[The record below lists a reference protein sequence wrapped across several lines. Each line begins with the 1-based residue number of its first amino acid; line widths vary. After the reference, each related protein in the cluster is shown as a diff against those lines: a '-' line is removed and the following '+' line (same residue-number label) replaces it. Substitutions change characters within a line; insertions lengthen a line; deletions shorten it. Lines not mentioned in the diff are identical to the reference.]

1 MIKISLLGLAL
12 AGFVSVQGFA
22 ADAPKAADAKAVEAK
37 AADKKPAA
45 GKATEGKAADA
56 KGKGGDCTFT
66 VEGTDTMKFVEKGTT
81 TDLKDIKIP
90 ESCRGKDIKFVLD
103 HAGKLPAA
111 AMGHNF
117 VVHDVSKQA
126 AIVAEGMKAGPTVGY
141 APAKADGMIAHT
153 KTIGGGESTDLK
165 VAKGTLKAGT
175 NYGYV
180 CTFAGHAGIMHGT
193 LLQ

>member
-12 AGFVSVQGFA
+12 AGVVSVQGFS
-22 ADAPKAADAKAVEAK
+22 ADAKAKGKAEAK
-37 AADKKPAA
+37 
-45 GKATEGKAADA
+45 GDA
-56 KGKGGDCTFT
+56 CTFT

-126 AIVAEGMKAGPTVGY
+126 AIVAEGMKAGAAAGY
-141 APAKADGMIAHT
+141 VPAKADGMIGHT
-153 KTIGGGESTDLK
+153 KTIGGGETTD
-165 VAKGTLKAGT
+165 VTIPKGSFKAGT
-175 NYGYV
+175 NYGFV
-180 CTFAGHAGIMHGT
+180 CTFPGHAAIMHGT
-193 LLQ
+193 LTFVK